1 MLKSLIILLT
11 LFIILTLLISLIRV
25 ILSIIVTAIN
35 KYKPKDVKEE
45 TPTNPFKEDT
55 WEYNK
60 YEQVK
65 ETLFNAIKENPIY
78 NDETVN
84 NITNALLTEHPDLFT
99 EECLDP
105 DKECDKHL
113 PAGKCPNCL
122 KKWNEH
128 FSKSISQRIDNIVDI
143 NIING
148 IKKKKGL

>member
-55 WEYNK
+55 WEHDK

-65 ETLFNAIKENPIY
+65 ESILKAIGKNPIY
-78 NDETVN
+78 NDEIVDK
-84 NITNALLTEHPDLFT
+84 IANALLIEHPDLFP

-105 DKECDKHL
+105 DKECDKNL
-113 PAGKCPNCL
+113 PAGKCPYCL
-122 KKWNEH
+122 KKWNEY
-128 FSKSISQRIDNIVDI
+128 FSESISQRIDND
-143 NIING
+143 
-148 IKKKKGL
+148 